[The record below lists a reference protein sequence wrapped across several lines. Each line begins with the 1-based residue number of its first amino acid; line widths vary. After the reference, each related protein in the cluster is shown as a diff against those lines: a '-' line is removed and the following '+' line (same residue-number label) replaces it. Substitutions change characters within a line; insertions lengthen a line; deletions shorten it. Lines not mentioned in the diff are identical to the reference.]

1 MSEEKSA
8 EKQMAECG
16 ACRAIVP
23 IDCEICPS
31 CGVKFGGVSDET
43 LGECGAC
50 GALQPID
57 STSCSECGVSF
68 VSDDVID
75 VMSGWL
81 SSTGITIHNLFSR
94 FDSNNDGIIS
104 SEEFREGL
112 LSLKLADLP
121 PSQVE
126 RLVNAIDEDGN
137 GSVEISELSHTFG
150 QEYIPEEHTTD
161 EEIVEDTTEDE
172 LIEAAEEVESVTE
185 SEEEDSTE
193 EVESESEE
201 EESDEE
207 EEEATEE
214 VESEEEEEESTDA
227 DDESEQEESTEEDE
241 ESEEEEEE
249 SEEEEEESEEE
260 EEESEEEE
268 EEEEDLSEE
277 QIDPEMILKKL
288 ARGIIYAGMTPKTA
302 FDSFDLNSD
311 GVIDGPEL
319 QKAVKRVA
327 GTTLSDS
334 EVSLLIK
341 RWDSNPKDGAID
353 PSEFVNALEEATPTS
368 LKMKNKKKVG
378 KNFPT
383 PLQSFLMGKTAND
396 AVYPIVHFL
405 MITFIGLWVVNGL
418 GILVDGSGGPIVYE
432 GHTDEA
438 GFDHTSTVW
447 DLCTS
452 DMENIPDPCT
462 GTVSVGELYPCVK
475 EIDPNGC
482 KNSLTPFSGE
492 SSSMPAG
499 FYLDGIIMMVLGIIG
514 LSVGLWLHLVHAP
527 ALREVAKGQSK
538 GNDDEEDSDDDD
550 DEDSDDDDDEDS
562 DDDDDEDSDD
572 DDDEDSD
579 DDDDEDS
586 EDEDDDAI
594 DVGDWVGLEVDDE
607 EYFGEIVEFDDD
619 NGTVTIETED
629 GDEVTGDQDDM
640 FMDEDDDE

>member
-1 MSEEKSA
+1 MSEEKST
-8 EKQMAECG
+8 ETQMAECG
-16 ACRAIVP
+16 ACRAVVP
-23 IDCEICPS
+23 LNSDTCSS
-31 CGVKFGGVSDET
+31 CGVRFGGVSDET

-50 GALQPID
+50 GSLQPID
-57 STSCSECGVSF
+57 STSCGECGVSF

-150 QEYIPEEHTTD
+150 QEYIPEEEST
-161 EEIVEDTTEDE
+161 EEKKVEAEE
-172 LIEAAEEVESVTE
+172 VKEAAEEVESK
-185 SEEEDSTE
+185 EEDETETEE
-193 EVESESEE
+193 EVEETEE
-201 EESDEE
+201 D
-207 EEEATEE
+207 EE
-214 VESEEEEEESTDA
+214 VESEEDESSEEEAEA
-227 DDESEQEESTEEDE
+227 EEDESSDKEAEAESEEELE
-241 ESEEEEEE
+241 ESEEEDESDEEAE
-249 SEEEEEESEEE
+249 SEEELEESDEETESEEE
-260 EEESEEEE
+260 LEGSDEEDEEE
-268 EEEEDLSEE
+268 EEEEDLSDE

-288 ARGIIYAGMTPKTA
+288 ARGIIYSGMTPKSA

-334 EVSLLIK
+334 EVKLLIK
-341 RWDSNPKDGAID
+341 RWDNNPKDGAID
-353 PSEFVNALEEATPTS
+353 PTEFVDALEDATPTS

-383 PLQSFLMGKTAND
+383 PLQSFMMGKTAND

-418 GILVDGSGGPIVYE
+418 GILVDGTGGPIVYE

-447 DLCTS
+447 DLCTY
-452 DMENIPDPCT
+452 DMEPMPEPCT
-462 GTVSVGELYPCVK
+462 GSVSVGELYPCVK
-475 EIDPNGC
+475 EVDPNGC

-499 FYLDGIIMMVLGIIG
+499 FYLDGIIMIVLGVIG
-514 LSVGLWLHLVHAP
+514 LSAGLWLHLVHAP
-527 ALREVAKGQSK
+527 ALREVAKRQAK
-538 GNDDEEDSDDDD
+538 ENDDEEDEDSGDDDSEDDDD
-550 DEDSDDDDDEDS
+550 DSDDDEEDDDSDDDE
-562 DDDDDEDSDD
+562 
-572 DDDEDSD
+572 
-579 DDDDEDS
+579 
-586 EDEDDDAI
+586 EDDDAI
-594 DVGDWVGLEVDDE
+594 DVGDWVGLEVDGE
-607 EYFGEIVEFDDD
+607 EHFGEIVEFNDDD
-619 NGTVTIETED
+619 GTVTIETED

-640 FMDEDDDE
+640 FMDEEDDE